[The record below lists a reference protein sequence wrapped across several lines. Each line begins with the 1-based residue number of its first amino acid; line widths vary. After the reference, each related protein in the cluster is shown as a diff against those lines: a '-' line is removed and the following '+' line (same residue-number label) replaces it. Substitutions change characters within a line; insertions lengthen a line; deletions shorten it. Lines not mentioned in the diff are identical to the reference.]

1 VLLSIYL
8 PTSRRSDNDV
18 VKVKSGRRTSK
29 GTPKGR
35 TSKPAPPS
43 DVDAY
48 IAAAPNAVQPMLSQ
62 LRQVIRSAAPQAKEK
77 ISYGMPSYDQH
88 GRLAYF
94 AGYEWHVGL
103 YGVAHAGIERDAGV
117 TKYLE
122 NQSTLRFPVG
132 QKLPVALIRKLIKSR
147 VEQNE
152 NKKR

>member
-1 VLLSIYL
+1 MKTKSVGRT
-8 PTSRRSDNDV
+8 PTSR
-18 VKVKSGRRTSK
+18 
-29 GTPKGR
+29 PKGQ
-35 TSKPAPPS
+35 TSKPAPS

-48 IAAAPNAVQPMLSQ
+48 IAAAPKAVQPMLSQ

-77 ISYGMPSYDQH
+77 ISYGMPSYEQH

-94 AGYEWHVGL
+94 AGYEGHVGL
-103 YGVAHAGIERDAGV
+103 YGVAHAASEQDASV